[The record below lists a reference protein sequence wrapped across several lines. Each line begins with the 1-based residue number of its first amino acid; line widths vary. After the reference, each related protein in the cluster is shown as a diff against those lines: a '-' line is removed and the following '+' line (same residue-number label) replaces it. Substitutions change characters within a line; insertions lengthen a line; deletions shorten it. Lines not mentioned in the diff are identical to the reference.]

1 MAVSGLPKL
10 ADFKKAI
17 AAVKAANT
25 KYTTAQNSL
34 KPSQEAIDKAKGLL
48 DTARDTLN
56 SLQGDYNN
64 KSYLNNSTYQ
74 SAYSTYQ
81 TAADKANSLE
91 SYWRSRDWLN
101 SDSGYQNAAN
111 AYNIAKDFIDS
122 GKYLQNNSAY
132 QTAANNLT
140 TAQKNYESAK
150 NYFDSEDYLNKNSTY
165 QNLLSARQ
173 TAEQKLNDARDFYDS
188 GRYYKD
194 NSTYNSN
201 VNTFNDAERK
211 LNDLRDWKDSGRYLE
226 ENSTY
231 KNAVNA
237 IESKINTLRDAE
249 NKLDNW
255 SGDRSGSAWN
265 NAVTA
270 KVNADKAVD
279 AAYTAKNKAGENA
292 SNAADTLIRNQDTAK
307 STAENN
313 VNKTRESLEIA
324 ANKARETAE
333 TTFNT
338 VRENIDR
345 TKDTLRETAEKAVN
359 TAQTA
364 YENAQPAVDK
374 AKETATNAAN
384 TAKNTAETNKNIA
397 ENKADDIAWNTW
409 QTASKAADTYKG
421 KTDTIANGLE
431 IVANRAVEAQK
442 SAVDTQNGVW
452 ETAQNKYNDVYNQIA
467 PDLED
472 YNAKVAD
479 VTNYAQNIKDN
490 MSSLTAADI
499 PAAKALI
506 GEFTTAIKDTGIQD
520 LQDRAT
526 PAFSNI
532 DFQSLSSG
540 PVSLNTY
547 AQRQVLVDYK
557 NKLFDDAKQ
566 ERINEWVEKN
576 PGSTAAQAP
585 AQLKSLQPTSSDW
598 TFNSAPII
606 GAVGSRFT
614 PSMGS
619 AAEKYNDFVKK
630 MGSETG
636 APEEVA
642 RKVGVWDQAM
652 TGLPREDV
660 AAIAA
665 KYEGYGSSTYD
676 IYNTAD
682 KEAEAAKLNSAFDNV
697 NPALYA
703 QIDRNTGLPILN
715 QSKLDAVISKYGDNI
730 KGNSDARAAFA
741 SFGWNMMSDSA
752 MLLHGPALLGLY
764 KGNYT
769 AAGDTYGIPRKGIV
783 NSAGQQAG
791 EKDFL
796 KAADQLKINTDE
808 YYRPKPFV
816 PATAQHAY
824 AQAEKETPENS
835 AEYTDPFTGKTYLA
849 RINQTNN
856 PGAFDYELDK
866 ERLFS
871 TIADRT
877 KDLYMVANALE
888 NVGANKAT
896 RHAAVLF
903 KADGQGNLV
912 PVLNEQ
918 NQPTINYYE
927 GERVHHGSWMENNG
941 FFLQAALMVAAP
953 YLGPYLNTAIGS
965 IQVSAAVAPTAFT
978 VGLPAVTLAQTIG
991 ATGVAM
997 IAGAV
1002 QNTIT
1007 SGLTDGDIG
1016 KAALVGAIAPAVS
1029 GNANQILERVGIDQ
1043 SKIDAIASAINVTP
1057 NQAANLLANTITVG
1071 VTGSVLGN
1079 PNALTD
1085 AATSLA
1091 GQYAGT
1097 QAQNLIYDT
1106 VKSADPKVIA
1116 ATVNAAGNVA
1126 NITTQTLING
1136 GDVGEALTNAAPA
1149 IITGA
1154 AQAGKAAG
1162 KPTTTTNNQ
1171 VTSPSDFAVTPGNTA
1186 SQQFPLQDRLNTD
1199 PNTMTN
1205 EARIWYENAVEQ
1217 GMDEQNALIYANII
1231 EDGIKNPNPYLGT
1244 DLGTVQYGPALA
1256 KDTLTLGGGTAA
1268 KIKELDD
1275 IANKRKISQITGTDI
1290 TADDIKFMSD
1300 AINSVYGAP
1309 KTSTGTKTSSS
1320 TAGSGSST
1328 QSQVDAANAQQAPAG
1343 SNTTTTGGTGT
1354 DVNDYKN
1361 IKEVTDPY
1369 QKTASD
1375 AVNVLFSWGT
1385 TPTVDTSNAALV
1397 GPGSSLFDVD
1407 TNKEIQN
1414 FAKANPN
1421 AFYLFAKDSY
1431 IKNNIPPEVS
1441 VTLLDAATQEKI
1453 RKDIVDKVIVSEK
1466 ITAEQTQTVPTTAPV
1481 TTPTDTTNTTNT
1493 TSTTPSITENIPG
1506 GGGGGGEGQPA
1517 SKPETSGGSPG
1528 GSTDTTKTP
1537 SDITLPDGSV
1547 GSISSGK
1554 GNLPLPGEKEG
1565 TSIGSGAGVGNNNIP
1580 GSIGTGTQG
1589 TGTEGTGAQGTGSGS
1604 GIGIGSGTGSGTG
1617 SGSGSG
1623 SGAGTGAGVG
1633 SGTDITGILA
1643 ALAGAFGS
1651 GKVST
1656 GGLNQIPAGY
1666 VATTTPLAKRP
1677 IGDLFPV
1684 SFTMM
1689 TPEEIAARSST
1700 KIVRRGGLVS
1710 MRK

>member
-1 MAVSGLPKL
+1 
-10 ADFKKAI
+10 
-17 AAVKAANT
+17 
-25 KYTTAQNSL
+25 
-34 KPSQEAIDKAKGLL
+34 
-48 DTARDTLN
+48 
-56 SLQGDYNN
+56 
-64 KSYLNNSTYQ
+64 
-74 SAYSTYQ
+74 
-81 TAADKANSLE
+81 
-91 SYWRSRDWLN
+91 
-101 SDSGYQNAAN
+101 
-111 AYNIAKDFIDS
+111 
-122 GKYLQNNSAY
+122 
-132 QTAANNLT
+132 
-140 TAQKNYESAK
+140 
-150 NYFDSEDYLNKNSTY
+150 
-165 QNLLSARQ
+165 
-173 TAEQKLNDARDFYDS
+173 
-188 GRYYKD
+188 
-194 NSTYNSN
+194 
-201 VNTFNDAERK
+201 
-211 LNDLRDWKDSGRYLE
+211 
-226 ENSTY
+226 
-231 KNAVNA
+231 
-237 IESKINTLRDAE
+237 
-249 NKLDNW
+249 
-255 SGDRSGSAWN
+255 
-265 NAVTA
+265 
-270 KVNADKAVD
+270 
-279 AAYTAKNKAGENA
+279 
-292 SNAADTLIRNQDTAK
+292 
-307 STAENN
+307 
-313 VNKTRESLEIA
+313 
-324 ANKARETAE
+324 
-333 TTFNT
+333 
-338 VRENIDR
+338 
-345 TKDTLRETAEKAVN
+345 
-359 TAQTA
+359 
-364 YENAQPAVDK
+364 
-374 AKETATNAAN
+374 
-384 TAKNTAETNKNIA
+384 
-397 ENKADDIAWNTW
+397 
-409 QTASKAADTYKG
+409 
-421 KTDTIANGLE
+421 
-431 IVANRAVEAQK
+431 
-442 SAVDTQNGVW
+442 
-452 ETAQNKYNDVYNQIA
+452 
-467 PDLED
+467 
-472 YNAKVAD
+472 
-479 VTNYAQNIKDN
+479 
-490 MSSLTAADI
+490 LTAADI

-585 AQLKSLQPTSSDW
+585 SQLKNLQPTSSDW

-715 QSKLDAVISKYGDNI
+715 QSKLDAVINKYGDNI
-730 KGNSDARAAFA
+730 KGKSDARAAFG
-741 SFGWNMMSDSA
+741 SFGWNMMSDSG
-752 MLLHGPALLGLY
+752 MILHGPALLGLY

-769 AAGDTYGIPRKGIV
+769 AAGDTFGRTSKGIV
-783 NSAGQQAG
+783 NSAGREAT

-796 KAADQLKINTDE
+796 NAANQLKLNTDE

-1007 SGLTDGDIG
+1007 SALTDGDIG
-1016 KAALVGAIAPAVS
+1016 KAALVGAVSPAVS

-1154 AQAGKAAG
+1154 AQAGEAAG
-1162 KPTTTTNNQ
+1162 KPTTTTTNNQ
-1171 VTSPSDFAVTPGNTA
+1171 VTSPSDLDVEVGATE
-1186 SQQFPLQDRLNTD
+1186 SQQFPLKDRLNTD
-1199 PNTMTN
+1199 PSTMTN
-1205 EARIWYENAVEQ
+1205 EARIFYEKAIEEGIDPENAL
-1217 GMDEQNALIYANII
+1217 ALANQI
-1231 EDGIKNPNPYLGT
+1231 EDKIKNPDPYYGKQFGPEISKLSQQTIDKVKNYPLGKT
-1244 DLGTVQYGPALA
+1244 ENEKLKWFKNYNEAIEGEIALGNKGALTPNGDGTYMDISGGIEYF
-1256 KDTLTLGGGTAA
+1256 KDANGNWDSRQVTGQNITSGSVTAGG
-1268 KIKELDD
+1268 
-1275 IANKRKISQITGTDI
+1275 
-1290 TADDIKFMSD
+1290 
-1300 AINSVYGAP
+1300 
-1309 KTSTGTKTSSS
+1309 
-1320 TAGSGSST
+1320 GSGSGSGVGYGSNVSSSGT
-1328 QSQVDAANAQQAPAG
+1328 QTSAG
-1343 SNTTTTGGTGT
+1343 SNAGIIGGAGT
-1354 DVNDYKN
+1354 STSGAGTLTSGSGSEVNDYRN
-1361 IKEVTDPY
+1361 IQEVTDPY

-1375 AVNVLFSWGT
+1375 AVNVLFSFGT
-1385 TPTVDTSNAALV
+1385 TPTTDSSNVSLI
-1397 GPGSSLFDVD
+1397 GSGASLFDAD
-1407 TNKEIQN
+1407 TNKQIQA
-1414 FAKANPN
+1414 FAKTNPN
-1421 AFYLFAKDSY
+1421 EFYLFAKDAY
-1431 IKNNIPPEVS
+1431 IKNNVPTDIS
-1441 VTLLDAATQEKI
+1441 INLLDAVTQDKVK
-1453 RKDIVDKVIVSEK
+1453 KDIVEKVVAAEK
-1466 ITAEQTQTVPTTAPV
+1466 TQTTPVTTPVTTPPVTTPPVTTNTTAPV
-1481 TTPTDTTNTTNT
+1481 AE
-1493 TSTTPSITENIPG
+1493 SVPG
-1506 GGGGGGEGQPA
+1506 GDSGGGGGETA
-1517 SKPETSGGSPG
+1517 TSGGSPG
-1528 GSTDTTKTP
+1528 GGIDTTKTP
-1537 SDITLPDGSV
+1537 SDITLPSGNA
-1547 GSISSGK
+1547 GSISAGT
-1554 GNLPLPGEKEG
+1554 GTIPLPGKTDG
-1565 TSIGSGAGVGNNNIP
+1565 TSTGAAVGSGNTNIP
-1580 GSIGTGTQG
+1580 GLNGTGTQG
-1589 TGTEGTGAQGTGSGS
+1589 TGTGTGTGTGSGS
-1604 GIGIGSGTGSGTG
+1604 GTGVGSGTGSGIGSGTGTGSGTG
-1617 SGSGSG
+1617 SG
-1623 SGAGTGAGVG
+1623 AGVG
-1633 SGTDITGILA
+1633 SGVEGILA

-1656 GGLNQIPAGY
+1656 GAGGLSQIPAGY